1 MADEKNFMMQFDG
14 PLPPGLERLPD
25 LEVEMTKDVAAK
37 LADALGGGS
46 GGGGGENVTVYIFFN
61 TSTVTIEIDG
71 EPATLV
77 DSTDVPNAKEL
88 TAPLGTLASCTT
100 TGGQPSV
107 SIFPS
112 LQEIIDD
119 GDYLTQYIVS
129 GVDEI
134 LMPVLPLATW
144 SF

>member
-46 GGGGGENVTVYIFFN
+46 GGSGGENVTVYIFFN